1 MSLYTSMT
9 GLNAATTQLDVT
21 SNNIANSQTTAFKT
35 SIANFGNIFASSALQ
50 NAATTVGQGVTLTSV
65 TQDNSQGN
73 IVQSNNSLNM
83 AISGSGFFPM
93 VSSDGLQQVYTRDG
107 EFQLNSQF
115 QVVNSSGQKLL
126 ASSVDSTGN
135 ANVSNRTV
143 LTIPQTTVGQAA
155 ATSTLNLGINFPSSA
170 NVITAAF
177 SPNDPSTYN
186 YSNAMTV
193 YDGSGNNY
201 LATIYYVKTQNASA
215 TSPSNKWQTYVQ
227 VGGNVVQPGLQQAT
241 NVAGEP
247 LYVNKY
253 GQTAPYSQV
262 KNELVNGTT
271 EMFNLD
277 QLTNTKTSLAA
288 ATSGGAQTFN
298 FDSLGGPN
306 GQNSLVQQAQ
316 SFVSQVMQKNPG
328 YTAAN
333 DTTPESGSTTL
344 FSMQVDG
351 TADPISLDLS
361 WPPGPSMPVLPNA
374 DGTMPPSSGFAY
386 WVTTQVPTPIS
397 ITPQLFSQYV
407 TDQMQAKSAGEKSFT
422 FGSGTDGTGVAS
434 DANAKLTFTLNP
446 PGKAAMTVPVNIGFD
461 PTATGT
467 DNNVG
472 YANTV
477 TSAQAAANVQNQL
490 NAASKTAYLAANA
503 GVTPTPTSGWTTYS
517 VAYSPLN
524 QQFMIT
530 PSDTASAA
538 GATVINVKGQTGNVF
553 GIPSTPVPL
562 NSSTYQIMPNGASP
576 ILANQQRFGMTFTFN
591 AASQSYTLTSGTT
604 GDTSSVQISSV
615 SGAASSLFGLPSDGA
630 KVTTETQNAVRGLP
644 STPAVVTGSPVTIT
658 DPSSFAV
665 DTSNNTFNVT
675 VGSVKGVVV
684 VAPGTYS
691 STSFAAAL
699 QNGINNMGDGQGAT
713 VNGVKVS
720 FDPTS
725 NCFSVTTGTTGSTAF
740 LAVSS
745 NNSQWGFSSAPSGNG
760 STSTWTQPTQYV
772 DSSSGTPQPQ
782 YITASGQET
791 SSSAGFT
798 TLPQWSPIYLTKGQ
812 LTFNTNGQ
820 LSSPLSAMPL
830 STVFL
835 SNGAGSLSIKVNYAN
850 SAQVSSNTFAVG
862 SQSQDGKPEGSLQ
875 GLTIASDGLVTA
887 AYSNG
892 TQQNIAKISL
902 ANFSNPSGLQQLGN
916 SEYLRTAASGNP
928 SLGTAGSAG
937 YGTIQSGATESSNVN
952 LTTEL
957 VNLIT
962 EQRNFQANSK
972 AIETSGRMTDAIINM
987 QG

>member
-9 GLNAATTQLDVT
+9 GLDAATTQLDVT
-21 SNNIANSQTTAFKT
+21 SNNIANAQTTAFKA
-35 SIANFGNIFASSALQ
+35 SNANFGNIFASSALQ

-83 AISGSGFFPM
+83 AVSGSGFFPM
-93 VSSDGLQQVYTRDG
+93 ISSDGLQQVYTRDG
-107 EFQLNSQF
+107 EFQLNGQF
-115 QVVNSSGQKLL
+115 QVVNASGQKLL

-135 ANVSNRTV
+135 ANVNNRSV
-143 LTIPQTTVGQAA
+143 LTIPQSTVGQAA
-155 ATSTLNLGINFPSSA
+155 ATSELNLGINFPSSA
-170 NVITAAF
+170 NVITAPF

-215 TSPSNKWQTYVQ
+215 TNPSNKWQTYVE
-227 VGGNVVQPGLQQAT
+227 VGGNLVQPGLQQAT
-241 NVAGEP
+241 NVAGEA

-253 GQTAPYSQV
+253 GQTEPYSQV
-262 KNELVNGTT
+262 KNQLVNGTT

-277 QLTNTKTSLAA
+277 QLTNTKTSVAA
-288 ATSGGAQTFN
+288 STSGGTQSFN
-298 FDSLGGPN
+298 FDSLGGTN
-306 GQNSLVQQAQ
+306 GSNSLVQQAL
-316 SFVSQVMQKNPG
+316 SFVSQVQ
-328 YTAAN
+328 TANGGA
-333 DTTPESGSTTL
+333 TPSSSL
-344 FSMQVDG
+344 FGVQVDG
-351 TADPISLDLS
+351 TADPIQLDLS
-361 WPPGPSMPVLPNA
+361 WPPGPSQPVTDPTA
-374 DGTMPPSSGFAY
+374 PKSGFAY

-407 TDQMQAKSAGEKSFT
+407 TDQVQALSAGQKSF
-422 FGSGTDGTGVAS
+422 SLGTGGDPTTVAS
-434 DANAKLTFTLNP
+434 DANAKLTITLNP
-446 PGKAAMTVPVNIGFD
+446 PGKTASTVNINMGED
-461 PTATGT
+461 ITTSPPT
-467 DNNVG
+467 
-472 YANTV
+472 YSNTV
-477 TSAQAAANVQNQL
+477 STAQAAVNIQNQL
-490 NAASKTAYLAANA
+490 NAASVAA
-503 GVTPTPTSGWTTYS
+503 GSSTTYA
-517 VAYSPLN
+517 VAYSSLN

-530 PSDTASAA
+530 PSDTGSAA
-538 GATVINVKGQTGNVF
+538 GATVIDIKGQTGNVF
-553 GIPSTPVPL
+553 GIPTTSVPL
-562 NSSTYQIMPNGASP
+562 NSGTYQITPNGASP
-576 ILANQQRFGMTFTFN
+576 VLTNQQRFGMTFTYN

-604 GDTSSVQISSV
+604 GDTSSVQISGV
-615 SGAASSLFGLPSDGA
+615 STAAASLFGLPVDGA

-644 STPAVVTGSPVTIT
+644 STPAVVTGVPVTIT
-658 DPSSFAV
+658 DPSSFSV

-675 VGSVKGVVV
+675 VGNVKGVVTV
-684 VAPGTYS
+684 PPGTYS
-691 STSFAAAL
+691 STSFAQAL
-699 QNGINNMGDGQGAT
+699 QNGINNMGDDQGAT
-713 VNGVKVS
+713 VNGVTVS
-720 FDPTS
+720 FNPTT
-725 NCFSVTTGTTGSTAF
+725 NEFSVTSGITGSGAF
-740 LAVSS
+740 LEVSS
-745 NNSQWGFSSAPSGNG
+745 TNSQWGFSAAPSANG
-760 STSTWTQPTQYV
+760 STSNWIQPTQAV

-782 YITASGQET
+782 YITAAGQET

-798 TLPQWSPIYLTKGQ
+798 TLPEWSPIYLTKGE

-820 LSSPLSAMPL
+820 LSSPLTPMPL

-835 SNGAGSLSIKVNYAN
+835 SNGAGSLSIKVNYAS
-850 SAQVSSNTFAVG
+850 SAQVSSNTFAVAA
-862 SQSQDGKPEGSLQ
+862 QSQDGKPEGSLQ

-902 ANFSNPSGLQQLGN
+902 ANFTNPSGLQQLGN

-928 SLGTAGSAG
+928 TLGTAGSAG
-937 YGTIQSGATESSNVN
+937 FGTIQSGATESSNVN

>member
-35 SIANFGNIFASSALQ
+35 SVANFGNIFASSALQ

-83 AISGSGFFPM
+83 AVSGSGFFPM
-93 VSSDGLQQVYTRDG
+93 ISSDGLQQVYTRDG

-115 QVVNSSGQKLL
+115 QVVNASGQKLL

-135 ANVSNRTV
+135 ANVNSRTV
-143 LTIPQTTVGQAA
+143 LTIPQTTVGQAN

-170 NVITAAF
+170 NVITSAF

-201 LATIYYVKTQNASA
+201 LATIYYVKTQNASQ

-241 NVAGEP
+241 NAAGEP

-253 GQTAPYSQV
+253 GQTQPYSAV

-298 FDSLGGPN
+298 FDSLGGTN

-328 YTAAN
+328 YVAATN
-333 DTTPESGSTTL
+333 STPESGSTNL
-344 FSMQVDG
+344 FSIQVDG
-351 TADPISLDLS
+351 TADAIPLDLT
-361 WPPGPSMPVLPNA
+361 WPPGPSQPIVPNA
-374 DGTMPPSSGFAY
+374 DGSMPPSSGFAY
-386 WVTTQVPTPIS
+386 WVTTQKPTPIS

-407 TDQMQAKSAGEKSFT
+407 TDQMQALSAGQKSFT

-446 PGKAAMTVPVNIGFD
+446 PGKAALTVPVNLGFD
-461 PTATGT
+461 PTVTGT
-467 DNNVG
+467 GNNVG
-472 YANTV
+472 YSNTV
-477 TSAQAAANVQNQL
+477 SPSQAAVNVQNQL
-490 NAASKTAYLAANA
+490 NAASQAAYQALSGNATA
-503 GVTPTPTSGWTTYS
+503 TSGWTTYA
-517 VAYSPLN
+517 VAYSPLS

-538 GATVINVKGQTGNVF
+538 GATLIDIKGQTGNVF
-553 GIPSTPVPL
+553 GIPSTSVPL
-562 NSSTYQIMPNGASP
+562 NSSAYQIMPNGASP
-576 ILANQQRFGMTFTFN
+576 VLANQQRFGMTYTFN

-604 GDTSSVQISSV
+604 GDTSSVQISGV
-615 SGAASSLFGLPSDGA
+615 SNSASTLFGLSPDGA
-630 KVTTETQNAVRGLP
+630 KVNTESQNAVRGLP

-675 VGSVKGVVV
+675 VGTVKGVVV

-691 STSFAAAL
+691 STSFAQAL

-725 NCFSVTTGTTGSTAF
+725 NCFSVTTGTTGSSAF

-760 STSTWTQPTQYV
+760 STSTWIQPTQYV

-782 YITASGQET
+782 YITAAGQET
-791 SSSAGFT
+791 SSSAGFS

-820 LSSPLSAMPL
+820 LSSPLSPMPL

-916 SEYLRTAASGNP
+916 SEYLRTATSGNP
-928 SLGTAGSAG
+928 TLGTAGSAG